1 MNINNKNLVT
11 HVVYLYNP
19 VTRSSYS
26 PAGTIQCLK
35 HATDQQLLDYVNQSF
50 PKPASNCVYVIAKSG
65 YAPNYNPK
73 LYDSNTMNK
82 TSINSVQ
89 ALLQATNANGFIVAS
104 FSVSGGFSMS
114 AEPVVH
120 TTAALARQE
129 AKRLATLNPGKYYV
143 FLQVRGGEFVQPQ
156 PTSTSF

>member
-19 VTRSSYS
+19 VTRSNYS

-50 PKPASNCVYVIAKSG
+50 PKPASNCVYVIAESG
-65 YAPNYNPK
+65 HAPNYNPK
-73 LYDSNTMNK
+73 LYNSNTMNK

-89 ALLQATNANGFIVAS
+89 ALLQAAKGNGFIVAS
-104 FSVSGGFSMS
+104 FTENGGLSVASQ
-114 AEPVVH
+114 PVVH
-120 TTAALARQE
+120 TTASLARQE
-129 AKRLATLNPGKYYV
+129 SERLATLNPGKYYI
-143 FLQVRGGEFVQPQ
+143 FLQVRGGQFVQPQ